1 MATWLTKFL
10 KRPLHSGKKGKE
22 KETEV
27 VDMVLRCHVNIIF
40 KGTTIS
46 CNRPLSI
53 CIKIQL
59 EREV

>member
-27 VDMVLRCHVNIIF
+27 LVLRCHVNIVF

-59 EREV
+59 EKEV